1 MIIMSDGEVNRS
13 AKDEVPLNVERFMK
27 AMRYEGEAYMLADLK
42 SNWNEIKA
50 DDPELH
56 EAIQKARGG
65 LFEVRE
71 IIKEYRA
78 NQ

>member
-1 MIIMSDGEVNRS
+1 MSDGEVNRS

-27 AMRYEGEAYMLADLK
+27 AMRYEGEAYTLADLK
-42 SNWNEIKA
+42 PNWNEIKA

>member
-1 MIIMSDGEVNRS
+1 MSDGEVNRS